1 MSETTRS
8 RLGRGGRWTLA
19 LIGVGI
25 VAVFAAANAHLVY
38 VSLASQPDCVPHL
51 KAPDESGTALRAAK
65 SAC

>member
-1 MSETTRS
+1 MSDPGTS
-8 RLGRGGRWTLA
+8 PLGRTGRWTFA

-25 VAVFAAANAHLVY
+25 LAVVTFANTHLVL

-51 KAPDESGTALRAAK
+51 KAPDEGGKSFRAAK